1 MATGTGGTAAKVTGG
16 TAAMIT
22 EGTAAMV
29 VVRAIIMAGGENL
42 GGEEHLHGMVPVAG
56 LADPI
61 GMGDRGCDGRT
72 TAPSLRA
79 LHSERSLRLLQ
90 SDTFHTV
97 HIRTCAGTGLIRTE
111 KPVIGTIADDEA
123 TFTSHRDQT

>member
-1 MATGTGGTAAKVTGG
+1 
-16 TAAMIT
+16 MIT
-22 EGTAAMV
+22 GGTAAMV
-29 VVRAIIMAGGENL
+29 VVRAFITAGGENL
-42 GGEEHLHGMVPVAG
+42 DGAVHLHGMVPVAG

-61 GMGDRGCDGRT
+61 GMGVRGCDGRT

-79 LHSERSLRLLQ
+79 LRSERSLRLLQ